1 MIAILDIAPIHEGHV
16 IILPKLHADSIHQIP
31 MEIVKEVMETA
42 QQLAKTIKKQY
53 NAPGYSIMQNGGA
66 FCEFGHL
73 HFHIFP
79 RYENDGFGWNEP
91 DGEFECSERVAQCI
105 REGLKEVQE

>member
-1 MIAILDIAPIHEGHV
+1 
-16 IILPKLHADSIHQIP
+16 
-31 MEIVKEVMETA
+31 
-42 QQLAKTIKKQY
+42 
-53 NAPGYSIMQNGGA
+53 MQNGGA

-79 RYENDGFGWNEP
+79 RYENDGFGWTEP